1 MTYSV
6 KKYWRQVKSI
16 KKKKSILLALYMI
29 TALDI
34 ARKNFKYMGVKV
46 KLQTSL
52 EDFPHA
58 TT

>member
-1 MTYSV
+1 ML
-6 KKYWRQVKSI
+6 KKYCREFKSI
-16 KKKKSILLALYMI
+16 KKKKKKKSILLSLYMI

>member
-1 MTYSV
+1 
-6 KKYWRQVKSI
+6 
-16 KKKKSILLALYMI
+16 MI